1 VLSRGPGQAVV
12 QHLAKISE
20 AVATAVVNIAT
31 NTTPQIEVRPTTV
44 FWEARTVSSTAKID
58 SWNSLNI
65 LLDEFLSVLRIRI
78 RDPWPF

>member
-1 VLSRGPGQAVV
+1 V

-44 FWEARTVSSTAKID
+44 YWEARAVSSKSKID
-58 SWNSLNI
+58 
-65 LLDEFLSVLRIRI
+65 VRIH
-78 RDPWPF
+78 